1 MCFAFVVTT
10 SEYVQLCKL
19 ASRRCALDIRL
30 CYCSFGPR
38 KGGHWKIELG
48 GPGVGL
54 GRLRLGLPGA
64 AAMGPANTPGIS
76 SARSQDSIHTNVQ
89 LWQKCPM

>member
-64 AAMGPANTPGIS
+64 AAMGGWGCLWGLGPGLPGGP
-76 SARSQDSIHTNVQ
+76 RR
-89 LWQKCPM
+89 

>member
-30 CYCSFGPR
+30 CYDSFGPR
-38 KGGHWKIELG
+38 KGGHWKMGLG
-48 GPGVGL
+48 EPGVGL

-64 AAMGPANTPGIS
+64 AAMGGWGCLWGLGLGLPGGP
-76 SARSQDSIHTNVQ
+76 RR
-89 LWQKCPM
+89 